1 MRILQH
7 SAPAHLRPRSTR
19 LGAVALALALG
30 GCVPR
35 VVAPA
40 GAPVADA
47 GPLAASIARA
57 TVPARPRQVS
67 FTWTLN
73 EQGSRVSGRGVVR
86 VVAPERIRLD
96 LFGPRGETY
105 LAAAL
110 VGEDFRL
117 PGGAPPGIPLPSPA
131 LLWGALGVVRP
142 PAAATLLGA
151 TAADSVTSLRYRA
164 SDGDIFQYRV
174 YTSSTATPRLDQLQ
188 RVRGT
193 SVVESVQ
200 LDRSAD
206 GDLLRARYRDWSAY
220 RELTLQVENAKDV
233 AGFPEEIWTP

>member
-1 MRILQH
+1 MMSLLQH
-7 SAPAHLRPRSTR
+7 PALARR
-19 LGAVALALALG
+19 LGAVALSIALG
-30 GCVPR
+30 ACVPR
-35 VVAPA
+35 AVAPA

-47 GPLAASIARA
+47 APLAASIAQA
-57 TVPARPRQVS
+57 TVPAQPRQVS

-73 EQGSRVSGRGVVR
+73 EQGSRVSGKGVVR

-96 LFGPRGETY
+96 LFGMRGETY

-142 PAAATLLGA
+142 PAAATLVDA
-151 TAADSVTSLRYRA
+151 TAADSTTSLRYRT

-174 YTSSTATPRLDQLQ
+174 YTSAATPRLDQLQ
-188 RVRGT
+188 RVRG
-193 SVVESVQ
+193 SNVVESVQ
-200 LDRSAD
+200 LDRAPA

-233 AGFPEEIWTP
+233 AGFPEAIWTP